1 MPLLRRIAVNLA
13 ALCFAA
19 SAAGAGTPFSVSPV
33 ERQDLKSVF
42 GRVESRNVIP
52 ARARIGGTVTSLSV
66 QEGSAVKAGDVLA
79 VVKDDKLA
87 LQREALGA
95 RLRALEAELDNAS
108 TELQRGEQLITTGA
122 IARSR
127 LDALKTRVDVL
138 TNQIASATA
147 ERAVVEQQAAE
158 GEVLAPASGRVLTVP
173 VTRDAVILPG
183 EPVARIAGGGYFLR
197 LSLPERHAAEITEG
211 SAVLVGGRGITANG
225 SLGATRKG
233 KLVKV
238 YPEIDGG
245 RVLADVEVE
254 GLDDFFVGERTL
266 VWVPVA
272 TRQVLAVPPGAIVRR
287 HGVDFVTLVNGGSTA
302 DVAIVAGETF
312 DTPDGPRVEVL
323 SGLVAGDTVVAP

>member
-1 MPLLRRIAVNLA
+1 M
-13 ALCFAA
+13 
-19 SAAGAGTPFSVSPV
+19 VSPV
-33 ERQDLKSVF
+33 ERQDMKSVF
-42 GRVESRNVIP
+42 GRVESRTVIP

-87 LQREALGA
+87 LQREALDS
-95 RLRALEAELDNAS
+95 RLKALQAELDNAS

-147 ERAVVEQQAAE
+147 ERAVVEQQTAE

-197 LSLPERHAAEITEG
+197 LSLPERHAADIREG
-211 SAVLVGGRGITANG
+211 STVLVGGRGITGTGAA
-225 SLGATRKG
+225 GATRQG
-233 KLVKV
+233 KLVKL

-272 TRQVLAVPPGAIVRR
+272 TRQVLAVPPGAIARR
-287 HGVDFVTLVNGGSTA
+287 HGVDFVTLATAGGKA

-323 SGLVAGDTVVAP
+323 SGLEAGDTVIAP

>member
-1 MPLLRRIAVNLA
+1 
-13 ALCFAA
+13 
-19 SAAGAGTPFSVSPV
+19 
-33 ERQDLKSVF
+33 
-42 GRVESRNVIP
+42 
-52 ARARIGGTVTSLSV
+52 
-66 QEGSAVKAGDVLA
+66 VLA

-87 LQREALGA
+87 LQREALA
-95 RLRALEAELDNAS
+95 ATLKALQAELDNAS

-197 LSLPERHAAEITEG
+197 LSLPERHAAEIREG
-211 SAVLVGGRGITANG
+211 STVLVGGRGIASAGVT
-225 SLGATRKG
+225 GASRKG

-272 TRQVLAVPPGAIVRR
+272 TRQVLAVPPGSITRR
-287 HGVDFVTLVNGGSTA
+287 HGVDFVTLAIGSGKA

-312 DTPDGPRVEVL
+312 DTPEGPRVEVL
-323 SGLVAGDTVVAP
+323 SGLQPGDTVIAP